1 MNKIINKLWIFIL
14 LLFPV
19 NVHAITGGLNI
30 SCSPST
36 VRASGTVTC
45 TITGTSDEIVSAVE
59 AQVTMLTDKATIAS
73 FTKNDAWTTGSLDD
87 NKYFNVS
94 VENSTIKDSFTI
106 GTLTLNISEN
116 ANETND
122 IRVNIQNVSFTDAND
137 NKVSEGLSGGSATF
151 SIEGKSEPQDTL
163 KGLKSLDIINGVLSP
178 SFSSSF
184 TGGRVDLN
192 ADTTTFGISA
202 VANNPDD
209 NIACKNVDDANS
221 VLTCNNIEFKTTG
234 GKESMAIHI
243 EVGEGE
249 SLVSY
254 SLIVIKNVPDTIANP
269 ELTSLTIGGKTVE
282 LQSGKYDGYVVE
294 LENVNSYEVSWT
306 LKDDDNYQV
315 VNLSNPTIR
324 TAEGEFIIQ
333 IEPKDKTAGLKS
345 ENYYIK
351 VVKAG
356 GNPTEQPTQSPKPV
370 TPGNNPQTGGTSAAI
385 MALILFLSLGASI
398 YFYQRNMSS
407 YN

>member
-163 KGLKSLDIINGVLSP
+163 KGLKSLDIINGVFFCS
-178 SFSSSF
+178 
-184 TGGRVDLN
+184 
-192 ADTTTFGISA
+192 
-202 VANNPDD
+202 
-209 NIACKNVDDANS
+209 C
-221 VLTCNNIEFKTTG
+221 
-234 GKESMAIHI
+234 
-243 EVGEGE
+243 
-249 SLVSY
+249 
-254 SLIVIKNVPDTIANP
+254 
-269 ELTSLTIGGKTVE
+269 
-282 LQSGKYDGYVVE
+282 
-294 LENVNSYEVSWT
+294 
-306 LKDDDNYQV
+306 
-315 VNLSNPTIR
+315 
-324 TAEGEFIIQ
+324 
-333 IEPKDKTAGLKS
+333 
-345 ENYYIK
+345 
-351 VVKAG
+351 
-356 GNPTEQPTQSPKPV
+356 
-370 TPGNNPQTGGTSAAI
+370 
-385 MALILFLSLGASI
+385 
-398 YFYQRNMSS
+398 
-407 YN
+407 